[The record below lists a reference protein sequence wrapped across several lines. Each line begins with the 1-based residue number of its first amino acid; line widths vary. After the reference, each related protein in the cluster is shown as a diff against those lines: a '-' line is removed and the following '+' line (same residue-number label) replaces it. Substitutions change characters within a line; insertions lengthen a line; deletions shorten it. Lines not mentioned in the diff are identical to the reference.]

1 MSLPGYVIACSVYA
15 VLGICTAWVFRS
27 SRTIREHPWCQF
39 SALLM
44 SFLAAIPALVVSSRE
59 LYMEFHLGFQGFLF
73 LASALCHVPVWIYI
87 AVFHSGRLAGIF
99 FPAFTG
105 SRLAGVPSG
114 ELSPMKEWKLVEE
127 HLRQLANNPLDAR
140 RRESLADS
148 YLRLGTLDSA
158 ISEYRKAA
166 DSLDS
171 GPEQARL
178 LYRAAYVCVERRM
191 SVKKALPLLRRLVRL
206 YPRSYYAAYARRILN
221 RYEAY
226 EAAGVLNSGSTDWW
240 DGGGDPPA

>member
-15 VLGICTAWVFRS
+15 VLGLCTAWVFHS
-27 SRTIREHPWCQF
+27 SRTIREHPWCQL
-39 SALLM
+39 SALLL
-44 SFLAAIPALVVSSRE
+44 SFLAALPALVVSSRE
-59 LYMEFHLGFQGFLF
+59 LYTEFHLGFQGFLF
-73 LASALCHVPVWIYI
+73 LASALCHIPVWIYI
-87 AVFHSGRLAGIF
+87 VLFHCGRLVGSI
-99 FPAFTG
+99 TG
-105 SRLAGVPSG
+105 SREAESSAV
-114 ELSPMKEWKLVEE
+114 ELSPVKEWKLVEE

-206 YPRSYYAAYARRILN
+206 YPRSYYAAYSRRILN

-226 EAAGVLNSGSTDWW
+226 ESAGLLNSAGTNWW
-240 DGGGDPPA
+240 DGGGEPPA